1 MTWPRL
7 EEFQDARAQGLGA
20 QEIEAVLGIQH
31 DSIMKSLSKHGHTDE
46 KNWLSTKRQQE
57 WDQRRVYAQ
66 VFPDNPRCEHGTWS
80 SNGQCQHG
88 KIQGRKS
95 A

>member
-7 EEFQDARAQGLGA
+7 EEFHEARDLGMGA
-20 QEIEAVLGIQH
+20 HEIEAWLGIQH
-31 DSIMKSLSKHGHTDE
+31 DSIMKGLTKNGHTDE
-46 KNWLSTKRQQE
+46 KKWLSAKRQQE
-57 WDQRRVYAQ
+57 WEQKRAYEQ
-66 VFPDNPRCEHGTWS
+66 VFPDTRRCKHGTWS

-88 KIQGRKS
+88 KIQGRKI